1 MTLMAS
7 DTKKSAALQE
17 VEEFKLSVAD
27 DDFFLDTYWAGFDLF
42 QRVCEHNDEP
52 IVRWLNDWIID
63 RHNFHRWNKP
73 DPMVIVGVQRQK
85 TPEGRRKLN
94 ISRSHL
100 MGNHPFVLKK
110 HGGDCETAAEATNKY
125 IQWLWPRLRDTS
137 SQEYAWF
144 ESASELMHSGQKL
157 ILGCCGDDHCHGHW
171 IAHLLNTGDWRR
183 WDTID
188 VEDWCNRAIDLL
200 SKNWHQF
207 DAFDCT
213 VEPVPADQWLKDPAI
228 VTTKR
233 GRLCNEYAVLESEA
247 EFLNW
252 DELNS
257 NLKIRRLHCF
267 TMVVLGAHGPDGAR
281 HLVEKETVESFLN
294 TVAVIRETGDFPKT
308 EQQKQQS
315 AMDELIQE
323 GASKAEIMRTA
334 ALKGVSNTYSLER
347 YAEAAQAEKDAE
359 EDILEA
365 IDKLMDAGEVP
376 EIRLEDYV
384 PAKWIPGFRVLRDGL
399 KFQDDVLV
407 AVIVC
412 CVGAM
417 LPPTARIQA
426 KSMEEKVILWMFL
439 IGTSGVAKSVLI
451 KLLCLTPLNFGVVP
465 AVKVVNGKEND
476 DFRKQKAEYHKEKS
490 KWDKLK
496 PEQKDG
502 KVPPSPPEPCR
513 KKNVIYTSPTTQGIR
528 ADLAEFGPIIPSLL
542 AKDELSSWFKEMGST
557 ARQTDMEF
565 YLSAYDGSYS
575 NEVFADARLSR
586 EVTEAALSVLG
597 GTQPKVFLQYL
608 EAGNA
613 NGFNARPLFFQ
624 VPRLAR
630 TLLDKLNAD
639 HDLTV
644 YLGDLYEA
652 AFRLGPIDPL
662 LAYSEGFS
670 HGEGRP
676 VPDMDRKPKFWL
688 SESATEKFV
697 EVFNHLEEKSISAGS
712 DEIEALW
719 AKAPGQ
725 VLRVAAAIQF
735 MRTYTGMEPPSDDWQ
750 PPDELLPHGFWRNLR
765 QRFNYDESLVE
776 DHVRKFH
783 PRVST
788 ETIILATR
796 LVIAGKT
803 QGVDLVERGKNPIQE
818 MLRVFLAYTK
828 KHTPKSSS
836 KGVKLSTIRKNAWN
850 GKARPSAPDIK
861 QMAQLAK
868 SQGLVVLVEGG
879 TAVRSVR

>member
-1 MTLMAS
+1 M
-7 DTKKSAALQE
+7 
-17 VEEFKLSVAD
+17 
-27 DDFFLDTYWAGFDLF
+27 
-42 QRVCEHNDEP
+42 
-52 IVRWLNDWIID
+52 I
-63 RHNFHRWNKP
+63 
-73 DPMVIVGVQRQK
+73 IVGCQREK

-94 ISRSHL
+94 ISRSSS
-100 MGNHPFVLKK
+100 MGNPFVLKE
-110 HGGDCETAAEATNKY
+110 HGGDCETAEEATNKY
-125 IQWLWPRLRDTS
+125 IQWLWPRLRDTNS
-137 SQEYAWF
+137 KEYAWF
-144 ESASELMHSGQKL
+144 ESASDLMHSGQKL
-157 ILGCCGDDHCHGHW
+157 ILGCCGHDHCHGLW

-183 WDTID
+183 WDTLNVHEWCD
-188 VEDWCNRAIDLL
+188 NVTRLLAKNYGKFKAFEEDGSAYTEWEVLL
-200 SKNWHQF
+200 GQ
-207 DAFDCT
+207 
-213 VEPVPADQWLKDPAI
+213 V
-228 VTTKR
+228 
-233 GRLCNEYAVLESEA
+233 
-247 EFLNW
+247 EFLDW
-252 DELNS
+252 DDRAPG
-257 NLKIRRLHCF
+257 KKRLYALLF
-267 TMVVLGAHGPDGAR
+267 ILLRAHGPGGAR
-281 HLVEKETVESFLN
+281 ELITGNAEALLK
-294 TVAVIRETGDFPKT
+294 TVAVIKEMGEFPKT

-323 GASKAEIMRTA
+323 GSSKAEIMRTA
-334 ALKGVSNTYSLER
+334 ALNGVSNTYSLER
-347 YAEAAQAEKDAE
+347 YAEAAQAEKETE

-376 EIRLEDYV
+376 DIRLEDYV

-426 KSMEEKVILWMFL
+426 KSMEEKIILWMFL

-496 PEQKDG
+496 PEEKDG
-502 KVPPSPPEPCR
+502 KVPPSPPEPTR

-639 HDLTV
+639 HDLTL

-670 HGEGRP
+670 HGECPP

-735 MRTYTGMEPPSDDWQ
+735 MRTYTGMEPQSDDWQ
-750 PPDELLPHGFWRNLR
+750 PPDELVPHGFWRNLR
-765 QRFNYDESLVE
+765 QRFNYDETQVE
-776 DHVRKFH
+776 DHVRKFF

>member
-7 DTKKSAALQE
+7 DTKKFAALQE
-17 VEEFKLSVAD
+17 VEDFKSSVAD
-27 DDFFLDTYWAGFDLF
+27 DDFFRDTYWAGFDLF
-42 QRVCEHNDEP
+42 QKVWKYTDEP
-52 IVRWLNDWIID
+52 GVQWLNEWLID
-63 RHNFHRWNKP
+63 RHNFQRWYEP
-73 DPMVIVGVQRQK
+73 DPMVIVGVQREK
-85 TPEGRRKLN
+85 TPKGFKKLN
-94 ISRSHL
+94 VSRSSS
-100 MGNHPFVLKK
+100 MGNPFVLKE
-110 HGGDCETAAEATNKY
+110 HGGDCETAEEATNKY
-125 IQWLWPRLRDTS
+125 MQWLRPRLRDTS
-137 SQEYAWF
+137 SKEYAWF
-144 ESASELMHSGQKL
+144 ESASELMHTGQKI
-157 ILGCCGDDHCHGHW
+157 ILGCCGDDHCHGNW
-171 IAHLLNTGDWRR
+171 IAHLLQTGDWRR

-188 VEDWCNRAIDLL
+188 IEDWCNRAIELL
-200 SKNWHQF
+200 AKNWQQF
-207 DAFDCT
+207 DAFDCI
-213 VEPVPADQWLKDPAI
+213 VEPVALEDIPLEGPEI

-233 GRLCNEYAVLESEA
+233 GRLCNEHAVLVSDA
-247 EFLNW
+247 EFINW
-252 DELNS
+252 DDVNS
-257 NLKIRRLHCF
+257 NPKIKRLYCF
-267 TMVVLGAHGPDGAR
+267 IYVALLAHGPDGDR
-281 HLVEKETVESFLN
+281 QLVRGPVEMFLTIVKTVK
-294 TVAVIRETGDFPKT
+294 ETGDFPKT
-308 EQQKQQS
+308 EQQQQQS
-315 AMDELIQE
+315 KLDELIAE
-323 GASKAEIMRTA
+323 GASKKEILQSA
-334 ALKGVSNTYSLER
+334 AATGVTNTYSLER
-347 YAEAAQAEKDAE
+347 YADAAQAEQDAE
-359 EDILEA
+359 EDILDA

-376 EIRLEDYV
+376 DIRLEDYV

-496 PEQKDG
+496 PEQKEG
-502 KVPPSPPEPCR
+502 KGPPSPPEPCR

-586 EVTEAALSVLG
+586 EVTEASLSVLG

-639 HDLTV
+639 HDLTI

-670 HGEGRP
+670 HGEGPP
-676 VPDMDRKPKFWL
+676 VPDLNRKPKFWL
-688 SESATEKFV
+688 SDSATEKFV

-750 PPDELLPHGFWRNLR
+750 PPDDLLPNGFWRNLR

-818 MLRVFLAYTK
+818 MLRVFLAYVK

-850 GKARPSAPDIK
+850 HRARPSAPDIK

>member
-42 QRVCEHNDEP
+42 QRVCRYNDEP
-52 IVRWLNDWIID
+52 IVCWLNDWIID

-110 HGGDCETAAEATNKY
+110 HGGDCDTAAEATNKY

-188 VEDWCNRAIDLL
+188 IEDWCARAIELL
-200 SKNWHQF
+200 AKNWQQF
-207 DAFDCT
+207 DAFDCI
-213 VEPVPADQWLKDPAI
+213 VQPVPADQWLKDPTI

-233 GRLCNEYAVLESEA
+233 GRLCNEHAVLVSDA
-247 EFLNW
+247 EFINW
-252 DELNS
+252 DEVNS
-257 NLKIRRLHCF
+257 NPKIKRLYCF
-267 TMVVLGAHGPDGAR
+267 IYVALLAHGPDGDR
-281 HLVEKETVESFLN
+281 QLVRGPVEMFLTIVKTVK
-294 TVAVIRETGDFPKT
+294 ETGDFPKT
-308 EQQKQQS
+308 EQQQQQS
-315 AMDELIQE
+315 KLDELIAE
-323 GASKAEIMRTA
+323 GASKKEILQSA
-334 ALKGVSNTYSLER
+334 AATGVTNTYSLER
-347 YAEAAQAEKDAE
+347 YADAAQAEQGAE
-359 EDILEA
+359 EDILDA

-376 EIRLEDYV
+376 EIRLADYV
-384 PAKWIPGFRVLRDGL
+384 PAKWLPGFRVLKEGL
-399 KFQDDVLV
+399 KFRDDVLV
-407 AVIVC
+407 ATILC

-417 LPPTARIQA
+417 LPPTTRIHA
-426 KSMEEKVILWMFL
+426 KSLKEKAIVWLFL

-451 KLLCLTPLNFGVVP
+451 RMLCMEPLEFGVVP
-465 AVKVVNGKEND
+465 AVTVVRGMEAD
-476 DFRKQKAEYHKEKS
+476 AFRRNRADYHKEKS
-490 KWDKLK
+490 KWDRLN
-496 PEQKDG
+496 PDQREG
-502 KVPPSPPEPCR
+502 KVPPSPPEPKR
-513 KKNVIYTSPTTQGIR
+513 PLNVIYTAPTTPGIR
-528 ADLAEFGPIIPSLL
+528 ADMAQFGTYLPGLL
-542 AKDELSSWFKEMGST
+542 AKDELSSWFKEMASPGRT
-557 ARQTDMEF
+557 TDIEF

-575 NEVFADARLSR
+575 NEVFADQSKSR
-586 EVTEAALSVLG
+586 EVKEGALSVLG
-597 GTQPKVFLQYL
+597 GTQPKVFLDYL

-613 NGFNARPLFFQ
+613 NGFNSRPLFFQ
-624 VPRLAR
+624 VPRLKR
-630 TLLDKLNAD
+630 TPLDSELADQQLLL
-639 HDLTV
+639 

-662 LAYSEGFS
+662 LSHSQGFNN
-670 HGEGRP
+670 GEAP
-676 VPDMDRKPKFWL
+676 VPDLTRAPKFWL
-688 SESATEKFV
+688 SKEATERFV
-697 EVFNHLEEKSISAGS
+697 QLYDHLEDKSISAGS
-712 DEIEALW
+712 DEVEALW

-725 VLRVAAAIQF
+725 LLRWAAPLQF
-735 MRTYTGMEPPSDDWQ
+735 LRTYTGMEPPSEDWR
-750 PPDELLPHGFWRNLR
+750 PPDHLLPPGFWRNLR
-765 QRFNYDESLVE
+765 ERFVYDESKIE
-776 DHVRKFH
+776 DYVRKFY
-783 PRVST
+783 PCIST
-788 ETIILATR
+788 ETIDLATR

-803 QGVDLVERGKNPIQE
+803 QGVDLVERGKDPVRE
-818 MLRVFLAYTK
+818 KLRVFLEYTK
-828 KHTPKSSS
+828 KHTPKYSS
-836 KGVKLSTIRKNAWN
+836 KGVKLGTIRRNAWN
-850 GKARPSAPDIK
+850 GRNRPSAPDIK